1 MEKEEVKISVRE
13 LVEFILRSGDIDNR
27 RGGWADKESLAKG
40 TRIHKKIQR
49 QMGAAY
55 QAEVP
60 LNCRFCY
67 EDLDLLVEGR
77 ADGIEEKEDHVMVD
91 EIKGVHREL
100 RFVEEPVPVHLAQAR
115 CYAAIYAEQNQLE
128 QMEVQMT
135 YCNMETE
142 EIRRFS
148 YMFDAQELK
157 TWFQKLADTYYI
169 WAHWHQEWKK
179 VRNASMIGLEFPFP
193 YREGQRE
200 LVHGVYR
207 TILREKQLFIQAP
220 TGVGKTM
227 SCLYPAVRSVGEGI
241 SERIFYL
248 TAKTIT
254 CTVAGEAFEILKKH
268 GLRWKSLLLT
278 AKEKLCVC
286 DSMECNPAAC
296 ARAKGHFDR
305 VNDAVFELL
314 EKEEIYDREMLLSY
328 AERYQ
333 VCPYEMS
340 LDLAVWVDG
349 VICDYNYVFDPQ
361 VYLRRFFAEGVKG
374 DYVFLID
381 EAHNL
386 VERGREMYSAV
397 LYKEDILRMKKLVK
411 PYRKKLE
418 KALERCN
425 RLMLEW
431 KRECETCRVLPSIGN
446 FSLALLSVMGET
458 ENYLEELGDGELRKE
473 HLDFYF

>member
-1 MEKEEVKISVRE
+1 
-13 LVEFILRSGDIDNR
+13 
-27 RGGWADKESLAKG
+27 
-40 TRIHKKIQR
+40 
-49 QMGAAY
+49 
-55 QAEVP
+55 
-60 LNCRFCY
+60 
-67 EDLDLLVEGR
+67 
-77 ADGIEEKEDHVMVD
+77 MVD

-254 CTVAGEAFEILKKH
+254 RTVAGEAFEILKKH
-268 GLRWKSLLLT
+268 GLRWKSLLLI

-397 LYKEDILRMKKLVK
+397 LYKEDILRMKKLV
-411 PYRKKLE
+411 
-418 KALERCN
+418 AL
-425 RLMLEW
+425 
-431 KRECETCRVLPSIGN
+431 
-446 FSLALLSVMGET
+446 FS
-458 ENYLEELGDGELRKE
+458 R
-473 HLDFYF
+473 